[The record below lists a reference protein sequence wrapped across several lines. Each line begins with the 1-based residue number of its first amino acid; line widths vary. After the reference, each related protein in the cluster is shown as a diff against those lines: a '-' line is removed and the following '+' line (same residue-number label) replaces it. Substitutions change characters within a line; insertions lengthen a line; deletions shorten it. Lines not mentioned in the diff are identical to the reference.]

1 MKEKQSIKSGL
12 IRYSLF
18 ICFVITEAFL
28 QIGTYNIA
36 MSQESQRKGHR
47 PYELDW
53 AGRFLDDH
61 LPIVDFEDMTGWTV
75 KASKG
80 SAEIS
85 RSQEQMIWG
94 RYTCKIA
101 YTGDPAGAS
110 FILYPPEPLKIS
122 TQFTSVNMWVW
133 FDFDRGKYNDLSM
146 DSINKIIPRLSLLLQ
161 TIDGINF
168 EIPFC
173 RNLDWPGWYLL
184 HIRLTSEQRKV
195 FANGGILKGIKLSNC
210 LYNVK
215 KSVFLDNLSFYQED
229 LKPVK
234 YDILPRPGV
243 DLAPGQ
249 DLGVHT
255 GAERLPFPTREE
267 TLLPENICKN
277 YSTELVKEGEVYIFR
292 YIGDDGIL
300 EYRYT
305 PQTGDLSDITAQWK
319 DGLSG
324 IIRPM
329 DGGGVQLKI
338 NDNVEGL
345 INERFGTY
353 ISKQILTQKP
363 SSAELIDCKISG
375 KSLVAKWK
383 VSRETQSTVVE
394 YVFRLWQKSLVTDVH
409 CAGGEIGEVSLGKVS
424 NAINPQL
431 IEVPYWVGRPT
442 VLLMNSSVKPLFLTS
457 FVDYYRTGSSQ
468 FYFINKIA
476 EDGVTCG
483 GGTRYLPKTNG
494 KRNDCYERLF
504 LTISPRFEETLP
516 TIPNP
521 PSRWR
526 NEAAR
531 YLVCYYAVE
540 DREADYLFWKKIARY
555 GMNKVIM
562 LDWETCWRDSSESF
576 TFRTSAAPG
585 KGGDENLKEYI
596 RKIQELG
603 FRYALYNNYVD
614 LAPVNA
620 LWNEDMVARLP
631 NGGWQQAWFRTYTA
645 KPAKVVNLSRAIT
658 SIMQDKFNPTAG
670 GPDVHTA
677 VDPWSRV
684 DYDERMPGAG
694 TMLTQ
699 FYSYGQLLLDQ
710 QKIWNGP
717 VYSECGNN
725 YYYSGLTTGSGACDH
740 GYDFDKKP
748 WLVDFYIRKMQP
760 ISCHWSLG
768 LSKRT
773 DEGCDRFFART
784 IAFALPGGFLGG
796 WRQEF
801 DYLMIRGYYL
811 IQQLQSSYCQA
822 LIKDIRYA
830 NENGELLDVS
840 TAIVTGAYNRS
851 QIRLEYD
858 NGLVIWVNGHKVE
871 NWKTPEAD
879 LPPSGFYA
887 RKPDGSLEVFS
898 AIKNGVRVDYV
909 HSPAYDFVDGRGKW
923 VETPYGASDRQL
935 IILKNEDDS
944 REIIPYGTG
953 KIAVSLDKEPKTAIA
968 LDMERKEMGQAKCE
982 LKGGLYHIQ
991 PVPNAVSYLL
1001 KF

>member
-1 MKEKQSIKSGL
+1 
-12 IRYSLF
+12 
-18 ICFVITEAFL
+18 
-28 QIGTYNIA
+28 
-36 MSQESQRKGHR
+36 
-47 PYELDW
+47 
-53 AGRFLDDH
+53 
-61 LPIVDFEDMTGWTV
+61 
-75 KASKG
+75 
-80 SAEIS
+80 
-85 RSQEQMIWG
+85 
-94 RYTCKIA
+94 
-101 YTGDPAGAS
+101 
-110 FILYPPEPLKIS
+110 
-122 TQFTSVNMWVW
+122 
-133 FDFDRGKYNDLSM
+133 M